1 MNLSKITLHVT
12 DPRDTKNQKY
22 SLSSLLLITF
32 SAAVSGYDSVD
43 DILEFAQ
50 CKLNW
55 LQQYTDLQRIPC
67 TETLRHFLAS
77 ISPNELIKGFEAFV
91 SEVTEDV

>member
-55 LQQYTDLQRIPC
+55 LQQYADLQRIPC
-67 TETLRHFLAS
+67 AETLRHFLAS
-77 ISPNELIKGFEAFV
+77 ISPNELIK
-91 SEVTEDV
+91 